1 MEHKDPHPLMV
12 SMISQIVHRISY
24 CGRLVSSGMGDGL
37 REEHYQR
44 GLAVELQNKLESAGP
59 LMPVVKVE
67 YNIPVEYFGQ
77 ECGFLRADIVVGIT
91 DGLYSFVPIAVVE
104 CKSVSSSGWE
114 DAAKAQVEA
123 YRLRLGCMFSATVNF
138 QFGQDAQINMY
149 FYKREP
155 PSIFTDD
162 YIKPMVTYY
171 WSLMHRLHPQ
181 LIGMNDELF
190 SEFGD
195 GSVCS

>member
-1 MEHKDPHPLMV
+1 
-12 SMISQIVHRISY
+12 
-24 CGRLVSSGMGDGL
+24 
-37 REEHYQR
+37 
-44 GLAVELQNKLESAGP
+44 
-59 LMPVVKVE
+59 
-67 YNIPVEYFGQ
+67 
-77 ECGFLRADIVVGIT
+77 
-91 DGLYSFVPIAVVE
+91 
-104 CKSVSSSGWE
+104 
-114 DAAKAQVEA
+114 
-123 YRLRLGCMFSATVNF
+123 MFSATVNF

>member
-1 MEHKDPHPLMV
+1 MEHKDPHPMMV
-12 SMISQIVHRISY
+12 EMICQIINRISY
-24 CGRLVSSGMGDGL
+24 CGGLVLSGMGDGL

-44 GLAVELQNKLESAGP
+44 GLAIELQRMLRSDGRLK
-59 LMPVVKVE
+59 PVVKVE
-67 YNIPVEYFGQ
+67 YNIPVEHHGQ

-91 DGLYSFVPIAVVE
+91 DGAYSFVPIAVVE

-138 QFGQDAQINMY
+138 PLGEDAETNMY
-149 FYKREP
+149 FYKRQPPPMFTEDYVEP
-155 PSIFTDD
+155 I
-162 YIKPMVTYY
+162 VTYY

-181 LIGMNDELF
+181 LTGMNDDLF
-190 SEFGD
+190 AIYGLPS
-195 GSVCS
+195 S